1 MRLPG
6 PSSTQ
11 AKSGTID
18 NAGTERQQAVRQDVQ
33 HSRAAEAKRTA
44 RGDEMHYVNGRELL
58 VQTLVE
64 LGLDATE
71 ARSALLRTNWSL
83 EEAAELLLS

>member
-1 MRLPG
+1 MRA

-44 RGDEMHYVNGRELL
+44 RGDELL

>member
-1 MRLPG
+1 M
-6 PSSTQ
+6 
-11 AKSGTID
+11 
-18 NAGTERQQAVRQDVQ
+18 RQDVQ

-44 RGDEMHYVNGRELL
+44 RGDETDYANGRELL